1 MVVVFRHSVTS
12 KWVLVLFVCILSS
25 ILVLVTVYCLLI
37 TGYYWLMVTGFQP
50 AQAERIPVPLP
61 LATVETGI
69 ERNGILG
76 VGAGNNQ
83 RRFTDPSTTAPG
95 RILGLLMHDR
105 SGSLG

>member
-1 MVVVFRHSVTS
+1 MGFGFICLNPFLYSCSRYG
-12 KWVLVLFVCILSS
+12 LLFID
-25 ILVLVTVYCLLI
+25 
-37 TGYYWLMVTGFQP
+37 YWLMVIGFQP
-50 AQAERIPVPLP
+50 VQAERIPVPLP